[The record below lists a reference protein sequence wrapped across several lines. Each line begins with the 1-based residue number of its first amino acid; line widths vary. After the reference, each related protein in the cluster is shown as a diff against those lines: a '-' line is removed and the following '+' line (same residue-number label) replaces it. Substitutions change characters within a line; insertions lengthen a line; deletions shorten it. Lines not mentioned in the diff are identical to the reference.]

1 MYQYI
6 FQGFVS
12 NSEAS
17 VPSVE
22 PISNEL
28 KSSSPK
34 KLKLSSTQITCVN
47 ATLTLPFNEEKAFK
61 NGPHLKSGNLSL
73 QDILKKAYRGKN
85 SVGDSSTTN
94 KTKKCFKQKT
104 PSNDNIGNFFFK
116 KLSQKV
122 GTNEIDDSDISTP
135 VITLY
140 RNSNDSSTSD
150 ANNTETVEQVV
161 EKESVLDELRL
172 RRKTIKTIK
181 FDMATIKNYI
191 ESKSK

>member
-1 MYQYI
+1 M
-6 FQGFVS
+6 S

-17 VPSVE
+17 VPTVE
-22 PISNEL
+22 TIPNEL

-34 KLKLSSTQITCVN
+34 KLKLSSSQMTCVN

-85 SVGDSSTTN
+85 TVGESSTTN
-94 KTKKCFKQKT
+94 KTKKCFKQKA
-104 PSNDNIGNFFFK
+104 PSNDNIGNFFLK

-122 GTNEIDDSDISTP
+122 DTNEIDDDSDISTP

-150 ANNTETVEQVV
+150 ANNTETVEQVI
-161 EKESVLDELRL
+161 EEESVLDELRL